1 MHIIDNSV
9 FIHTYV
15 DVASASEVSV
25 EVLLDDQVE
34 VFVGER
40 SEVLGVTNGVTLVL
54 GEDALGHL
62 LGKLTEGLAALEAR
76 PA

>member
-1 MHIIDNSV
+1 M
-9 FIHTYV
+9 
-15 DVASASEVSV
+15 
-25 EVLLDDQVE
+25 
-34 VFVGER
+34 FVGEC

-54 GEDALGHL
+54 GEALGQL